1 MSQYRLSATSIA
13 AFKTC
18 PVKFRLGFI
27 EGLKPDK
34 DTESQRMGTNWHKLH
49 ELAGAVKGDE
59 AAKID
64 AVIAHLNEAY
74 RTPPISVTPF
84 DWAVEREVLLQ
95 SFIGYLWRW
104 TNDPVEILASEIP
117 FELPLMSPK
126 VNLPLPT
133 SDVVRVGKIDHI
145 VRWQGA
151 VCNLERKSTS
161 RSITSDSDYWDKAKK
176 DTQVSMYAL
185 AFKDMPRLY
194 DRGCPN
200 TYTLAEL
207 WSRVGDRDIDSIPW
221 FDKSERIGNTLY
233 DVWHKPTIKPSAIT
247 QAETAEFIKTDMYC
261 GRKFTVTCVEK
272 VGSGEVAAIVD
283 GEPVTIE
290 MGKRG
295 YAFRETSAMFGARL
309 LQDIQVRPDFYY
321 QRREIVRTEA
331 ELEAFKHQLF
341 AVYQA
346 QKTFERSGCWF
357 ENEQQCRATFPCP
370 FIPICYGSG
379 SEVVCDGKT
388 VPAGFRRHH
397 VDVTVNGREIE

>member
-1 MSQYRLSATSIA
+1 MSQQYRLSATSIA

-64 AVIAHLNEAY
+64 AVITHLNDAY

-84 DWAVEREVLLQ
+84 DWEVEREVLFQ

-185 AFKDMPRLY
+185 AFKDIHAAGGFSHLAPLPLKEGEAMP
-194 DRGCPN
+194 
-200 TYTLAEL
+200 
-207 WSRVGDRDIDSIPW
+207 
-221 FDKSERIGNTLY
+221 RIGNTLF
-233 DVWHKPTIKPSAIT
+233 DVWHKPTIKPSSIT

-272 VGSGEVAAIVD
+272 VGSGEIAATVD

-295 YAFRETSAMFGARL
+295 YAFRETPAMFGARL

-370 FIPICYGSG
+370 FIPICYGGG